1 MRSLDFFGLTR
12 ALQDRFIE
20 SSRGAAVPV
29 PLSVVPKVDGR
40 STKFGLLALGGL
52 LVWFGL
58 VALGFGQLGSALAL
72 GGPVSIVAHA
82 AVGSL
87 VVYAGVRAYLA
98 GWEVQRAPYRSG
110 FYLFPAGLI
119 DADRKGFRDVVASE
133 FRSISVEGTFLA
145 VDAGNG
151 IAVRFPFAS
160 PERAAEAHA
169 LVLRTG
175 EKWAQLGD
183 ADALERARLHPLFE
197 SGIPN
202 PLAPTRPHV
211 RPVLLSPVACL
222 VLSVLVG
229 SPLGFGV
236 FVVRGEMSE
245 RALYRAALQADTID
259 AYHAYLAR
267 GGKRSEVRE
276 LFLPRAELKRAI
288 QTGGVEAIE
297 GFIEKHPNTKIEDE
311 VRAVHRAA
319 LLVEL
324 EKAKGSGL
332 PAIEGLK
339 ARYPA
344 HTLIAAELAAARSE
358 AFEKALGV
366 YRSLA
371 PEGRADVVDAVRAL
385 LAYAEKRGPGIRIRW
400 VHEFPQSRDMLD
412 SIVSKSEKYYLGR
425 KCLPTQY
432 FLGERAA
439 ARQRMLSEKLIVR
452 FASTFPPD
460 VLSFELA
467 SVAAEENQKLEPV
480 EGPTL
485 TLLHSESL
493 SGGFVGGRPKTMIL
507 GATIVMTA
515 TLEVPGHP
523 PLKFRWQAWRAPN
536 FAELDGKDIPDIYE
550 AMVGGAFEEFGRA
563 YLATW
568 FREP

>member
-29 PLSVVPKVDGR
+29 PLSVVATVDGR
-40 STKFGLLALGGL
+40 STKLGLLALGAL
-52 LVWFGL
+52 LGWFGF
-58 VALGFGQLGSALAL
+58 VALGFGRLESSLAL
-72 GGPVSIVAHA
+72 GGPPSI
-82 AVGSL
+82 AVHGL
-87 VVYAGVRAYLA
+87 FGAFVLFAGLRAYLA
-98 GWEVQRAPYRSG
+98 NWEVQRAPFRDG

-119 DADRKGFRDVVASE
+119 EAHRSGIRDVLASE
-133 FRSISVEGTFLA
+133 FRSTKVEGTYLV
-145 VDAGNG
+145 VDAGAG
-151 IAVRFPFAS
+151 SVVRFPFADA
-160 PERAAEAHA
+160 ERAEEARA
-169 LVLRTG
+169 LVAKTA
-175 EKWAQLGD
+175 EKWSRLGD
-183 ADALERARLHPLFE
+183 GDALERARLHPLFE
-197 SGIPN
+197 SGVPN
-202 PLAPTRPHV
+202 PLAPTRPHG
-211 RPVLLSPVACL
+211 RPVLLS
-222 VLSVLVG
+222 VLSSLLISVVLG
-229 SPLGFGV
+229 GALGFGV
-236 FVVRGEMSE
+236 FLVRGEMSE
-245 RALYRAALQADTID
+245 RALYRAALAADTID
-259 AYHAYLAR
+259 GYRSYLAR
-267 GGKRSEVRE
+267 GGQRDEVRE

-288 QTGGVEAIE
+288 REGGVEAIE
-297 GFIEKHPNTKIEDE
+297 RFIEKHPHSKIEAE

-324 EKAKGSGL
+324 DRAKAEGL
-332 PAIEGLK
+332 PAIEALK

-344 HTLIAAELAAARSE
+344 HTLIATELAAARSQAFDRALE
-358 AFEKALGV
+358 A
-366 YRSLA
+366 YRGLSA
-371 PEGRADVVDAVRAL
+371 EGRDDVVETVRAL
-385 LAYAEKRGPGIRIRW
+385 LAHAEKNGPRVRIRW

-432 FLGERAA
+432 FLGARAA
-439 ARQRMLSEKLIVR
+439 ARQRKLSETLIAR
-452 FASTFPPD
+452 FAATFPAD
-460 VLSFELA
+460 VLAFELA
-467 SVAAEENQKLEPV
+467 SVAEEENQKLEAS
-480 EGPTL
+480 EEPTL

-536 FAELDGKDIPDIYE
+536 FAALEGKDVPEIYE
-550 AMVGGAFEEFGRA
+550 AMIGGAFEEFGRA